1 MNMVNRYIRII
12 VQVFVFFLFSCQ
24 NKTESQSI
32 EWETIS
38 KEFIKDYKKLD
49 LPGLELSFVE
59 NLKNISDK
67 KSVQNQEEVFISLE
81 NNLQKIKKN
90 QLSDQDR
97 LDYEVLLYECELNLE
112 RIIIE
117 KKWLNTIRDSIPAT
131 KIFDVSNGKDWY
143 AYFLKKWVDKEA
155 TPDQIYA
162 LGIEEIEKVSSK
174 IKEIQ
179 VKSGMDS
186 LDFSRHIK
194 DSVFFYYN
202 VKMVQKGF
210 FQIRE
215 TVADKLPEIFP
226 FLDRIPE
233 VKIKQGTN
241 KNLSQVPGFYMNGTF
256 YYNYFNTSFNKRQV
270 GWLYIHE
277 GMPGH
282 HYQAMVETLVPRS
295 DIQKMFRYRGVAE
308 GWAAYVEEIGK
319 EIGAYQNIYD
329 ELGKW
334 EWDIIRS
341 VRVVLDVALNY
352 YGWSDQ
358 KALKFWQQHIKEQDD
373 IAFREIARMKR
384 WPVQVITYKYGS
396 NKILQWKSELEK
408 NQNFN
413 LKEFHK
419 NILKNGLLPYSILE
433 KQLGL

>member
-1 MNMVNRYIRII
+1 MVNRYVRISM
-12 VQVFVFFLFSCQ
+12 QVFVLVLFSCQ
-24 NKTESQSI
+24 NKIESQST
-32 EWETIS
+32 EWETIT

-59 NLKNISDK
+59 NLKNIRDK
-67 KSVQNQEEVFISLE
+67 KSVQNQEKVFISLE
-81 NNLQKIKKN
+81 KALHKIDKN
-90 QLSDQDR
+90 QLSDRDK
-97 LDYEVLLYECELNLE
+97 LDYEVLLYECELNRE

-117 KKWLNTIRDSIPAT
+117 KKWLNAIRDSIPTT
-131 KIFDVSNGKDWY
+131 KIFDVPNGKDWY
-143 AYFLKKWVDKEA
+143 AYFLKKWVDKDA

-162 LGIEEIEKVSSK
+162 LGVKEIEKVTSK

-179 VKSGMDS
+179 IKSGMDS

-194 DSVFFYYN
+194 DSIFFYSN
-202 VKMVQKGF
+202 VEMVQKRF
-210 FQIRE
+210 LQIRE

-226 FLDRIPE
+226 FTDSVPE
-233 VKIKQGTN
+233 VKIKRGTN
-241 KNLSQVPGFYMNGTF
+241 KNLSQVPGFYTNGTF
-256 YYNYFNTSFNKRQV
+256 YYNYFNSSFNKRQV

-282 HYQAMVETLVPRS
+282 HYQVMAETLLHRS
-295 DIQKMFRYRGVAE
+295 DVQKMFRYRGVGE
-308 GWAAYVEEIGK
+308 GWAAYVEEIGN

-341 VRVVLDVALNY
+341 VRVALDVGLNY

-358 KALKFWQQHIKEQDD
+358 KALQFWQKYIKGQDD

-396 NKILQWKSELEK
+396 NKILQWKSQLEK

-413 LKEFHK
+413 LREFHK

-433 KQLGL
+433 SQLGL

>member
-1 MNMVNRYIRII
+1 MINRYIRII
-12 VQVFVFFLFSCQ
+12 VQVFVFVLFSCQ
-24 NKTESQSI
+24 NKIESQSI
-32 EWETIS
+32 EWKTIT

-49 LPGLELSFVE
+49 LPELELSFVE
-59 NLKNISDK
+59 NIKNIK
-67 KSVQNQEEVFISLE
+67 NKTSVLAQEEVFKSLE
-81 NNLQKIKKN
+81 NTLQKIDKN
-90 QLSDQDR
+90 QLSDRDK
-97 LDYEVLLYECELNLE
+97 LDYELLLYECQLNRE

-117 KKWLNTIRDSIPAT
+117 KKWLNTIRDRIPTT
-131 KIFDVSNGKDWY
+131 KIFDVPNGKDWY

-155 TPDQIYA
+155 TPDQIYV
-162 LGIEEIEKVSSK
+162 LGVKEIEKVTTK
-174 IKEIQ
+174 IREIQ
-179 VKSGMDS
+179 IKSGMDS
-186 LDFSRHIK
+186 LAFNSHIK
-194 DSVFFYYN
+194 DSVFFYSN
-202 VKMVQKGF
+202 VKMVQKAF
-210 FQIRE
+210 LQIRE
-215 TVADKLPEIFP
+215 TVAVKLPEIFP

-241 KNLSQVPGFYMNGTF
+241 KNLSQVPGFYMNSTF

-282 HYQAMVETLVPRS
+282 HYQAMVETLLSRS

-341 VRVVLDVALNY
+341 VRVVLDVGLNY

-358 KALKFWQQHIKEQDD
+358 KALKFWKQYIKGQDD

-396 NKILQWKSELEK
+396 NKMLQWKSELEK
-408 NQNFN
+408 NQDFD
-413 LKEFHK
+413 LKEFHR